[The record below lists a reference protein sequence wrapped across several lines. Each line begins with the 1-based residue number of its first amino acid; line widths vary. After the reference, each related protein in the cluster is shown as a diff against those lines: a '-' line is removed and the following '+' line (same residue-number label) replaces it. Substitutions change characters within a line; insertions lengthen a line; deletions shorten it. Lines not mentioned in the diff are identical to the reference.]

1 MSVHMFVGKY
11 VCAGTNFWALVCAY
25 LCGGRKLMSNVLTES
40 LYLFVG
46 THSAA
51 EPRDGS
57 LYLSWLT
64 LGCPSHHL
72 SPGITSSHYTCPVF
86 TWVLGIRT
94 SVCMFVWQAPC
105 LLSHFPS
112 SSLTLFKSPFMNI
125 YCNQPG
131 RNKDILV
138 FLTLAIRVL
147 KQWILRSWNSP
158 RNLTLEEGKSLKPG
172 PAREG
177 TRRRF
182 HTLTTC

>member
-1 MSVHMFVGKY
+1 MYVGKY
-11 VCAGTNFWALVCAY
+11 VCAGTNVWALVYAY
-25 LCGGRKLMSNVLTES
+25 LCGGRKLMSSVLTVC

-46 THSAA
+46 TRSVA
-51 EPRDGS
+51 EPRDGR

-64 LGCPSHHL
+64 LGCSSHHL
-72 SPGITSSHYTCPVF
+72 SAGITSSHYTCPAF
-86 TWVLGIRT
+86 TRVLGIRT
-94 SVCMFVWQAPC
+94 SVRMLVWQAPC

-112 SSLTLFKSPFMNI
+112 SSLTLFKSPFINV

-158 RNLTLEEGKSLKPG
+158 RNLMLEEGK
-172 PAREG
+172 A
-177 TRRRF
+177 
-182 HTLTTC
+182 